1 MKATPTSICLSAAL
15 FSVQVSAGVTLN
27 LDECIQTHVVN
38 GIGHKSSAGTSIE
51 LNNGSNQIV
60 VSCAVT
66 LGRSNDDSFP
76 EVSDAFVLQFTA
88 TDTEL
93 TLSAPTIQ
101 SHRQLER
108 FNSEGNFRLVS
119 FSGQTV
125 PYRADV
131 LKKEGFQVFRD
142 YVEEL
147 EAFNRAS
154 APATLSSGASDTTGS
169 AKDENKAGRQTGA
182 EDAPDQN
189 MVRQMLRYWY
199 LRADMKTRN
208 EFKSWMTS
216 SDQPL

>member
-1 MKATPTSICLSAAL
+1 MKTILTWIFFSATL
-15 FSVQVSAGVTLN
+15 FSVQVSAGVTIN
-27 LDECIQTHVVN
+27 LDECIEAHVVD
-38 GIGHKSSAGTSIE
+38 GMGLKSSAGNSIE
-51 LNNGSNQIV
+51 LSNGTHQIV

-66 LGRSNDDSFP
+66 LGRSNDDSVP

-88 TDTEL
+88 IDTEL

-101 SHRQLER
+101 SRRQLER
-108 FNSEGNFRLVS
+108 FNSEGNFRLVDP
-119 FSGQTV
+119 SGQTV

-131 LKKEGFQVFRD
+131 LKKEGFQLFRD

-147 EAFNRAS
+147 AAFNRSS
-154 APATLSSGASDTTGS
+154 APAAVRTDAPDTTGS
-169 AKDENKAGRQTGA
+169 ANDGIGA
-182 EDAPDQN
+182 AHQGGAADTADQE

-199 LRADMKTRN
+199 LKADMKTRN